1 MMAVIRWF
9 TSNPITVNLLLCMIL
24 ASGVIS
30 LPSLKREI
38 LPRPSLDRVS
48 VSVSYPDAAPEEVEE
63 SLCIPIEEAIDGI
76 DGIRRI
82 SSTATEGYAVVTA
95 ELGIGTDRSRALDEV
110 KSRVD
115 RLNSLPL
122 GASEPVVQ

>member
-30 LPSLKREI
+30 LPSLKRDM

-48 VSVSYPDAAPEEVEE
+48 VSVSYPDAEPEGR
-63 SLCIPIEEAIDGI
+63 PD
-76 DGIRRI
+76 
-82 SSTATEGYAVVTA
+82 
-95 ELGIGTDRSRALDEV
+95 
-110 KSRVD
+110 
-115 RLNSLPL
+115 
-122 GASEPVVQ
+122 